1 MEGLLSV
8 YTYIHII
15 IRNCSQNKNS
25 EALCNW
31 EHVMT
36 SLTKE
41 TGISMIHVYKEKAR
55 GRQNRDQMTKKSQ
68 IKSGFMEAIKNM

>member
-1 MEGLLSV
+1 
-8 YTYIHII
+8 
-15 IRNCSQNKNS
+15 
-25 EALCNW
+25 
-31 EHVMT
+31 MT